1 MEIRMRIYSK
11 TPILQSR
18 CSRLVLVLLGSL
30 FITGLTSCSRPEV
43 VEKLSSPDGQQN
55 YNCDKERK
63 DFGSIECKTHWCWI
77 FTQQTLVEELKSMRG
92 VGWRPCYVRADKTNQ
107 SSSGPAGFVN
117 AGGVAWFWWNKGQV
131 GDLVLKRFAVHDYR
145 QVNGFNDTIYGD
157 AIRQKDRKYCYDVKW
172 SGKYW
177 GTYCMVPMKEA
188 ASFLN

>member
-1 MEIRMRIYSK
+1 MTNTPK
-11 TPILQSR
+11 TLISQSR
-18 CSRLVLVLLGSL
+18 ISRLVLLALGSL
-30 FITGLTSCSRPEV
+30 VIVGVTSCSRPEV
-43 VEKLSSPDGQQN
+43 VEKLSSPDGQQQ

-92 VGWRPCYVRADKTNQ
+92 VGWRPCFVRADKTNQ
-107 SSSGPAGFVN
+107 SSSGPAGWVS

-157 AIRQKDRKYCYDVKW
+157 AIRQKDRKYCYDVNW